1 MISWRVLNLPA
12 KKLGIIII
20 SMNAKSPGDFYPM
33 VQFAMETGHTKRMVS
48 ENEDSQKMSFYLGNF
63 EMPVLNHFGN
73 IA

>member
-48 ENEDSQKMSFYLGNF
+48 ENG
-63 EMPVLNHFGN
+63 G
-73 IA
+73 